1 MSDILIK
8 NVEMPKNCEECP
20 FFDDI
25 YTRMDDDDT
34 YRCDLIGG
42 LSYWQYA
49 GKAEKDCP
57 LIELPPH
64 GRLIDADV
72 VEKEIERY
80 EKISGYPVGEEPK
93 EFTGDDGWETV
104 RYTAWMARFFI
115 AEQNAPTI
123 IPADEDGAD

>member
-8 NVEMPKNCEECP
+8 NMEIPKSCEECP

-57 LIELPPH
+57 LIEVPERKHGEWEAVSEDLIICTSCKCGFLLPYSN
-64 GRLIDADV
+64 RIEEA
-72 VEKEIERY
+72 KEIY
-80 EKISGYPVGEEPK
+80 
-93 EFTGDDGWETV
+93 GWN
-104 RYTAWMARFFI
+104 YCP
-115 AEQNAPTI
+115 NC
-123 IPADEDGAD
+123 GADLRGDS